1 MSRQRPYI
9 SGWCSPGGNGHL
21 RCLGVYGAPG
31 PVSRCHCACHNSPV
45 HPAVDGQ
52 LELLEAADHGA

>member
-1 MSRQRPYI
+1 MSRSYPYV
-9 SGWCSPGGNGHL
+9 SGFCSVNRHA
-21 RCLGVYGAPG
+21 RCLGSYGAYARPAQC
-31 PVSRCHCACHNSPV
+31 SCACHKASA